1 MKRSRQI
8 DLAEVTGLFDAG
20 LEVIEIGE
28 IVGVLE
34 GLAVEQAEVSA
45 RPLGAIRLI
54 LKVEWAGVVMSLFRV
69 YPFNYA

>member
-54 LKVEWAGVVMSLFRV
+54 L
-69 YPFNYA
+69 